1 MCSQRMMA
9 KRLGTAETFHEGLR
23 SRRWSAGGV
32 AKCVTGTPRDG
43 RDVEAR
49 VDPLAWDG
57 VRQGRGLELSGT

>member
-1 MCSQRMMA
+1 MCRQLVTA
-9 KRLGTAETFHEGLR
+9 KWLGTVEPFHKGLR
-23 SRRWSAGGV
+23 ARRWSVGGV

-57 VRQGRGLELSGT
+57 VR